1 MLPVHLKRFENLK
14 FFKNVCVC
22 LFARECVCV
31 YEIHAH
37 NPVTAKTEKYLLI
50 LNLIIL
56 MCQFKQDT

>member
-1 MLPVHLKRFENLK
+1 MC
-14 FFKNVCVC
+14 VCVC

-56 MCQFKQDT
+56 MCQFKQDTIRILFSLTELSMTY